1 MEKIFKFPEVRQEEE
16 RGVATSIQ
24 KDQRPVGSR
33 LRFPLDELYNCT
45 SVDFSVCEM
54 HFFFISKMGLQRLT
68 SEHSFPNGLRLREYT
83 CLINYEFVK
92 LSQL

>member
-1 MEKIFKFPEVRQEEE
+1 MEKIFKFPEVRQEEK
-16 RGVATSIQ
+16 RGVAASIQ

-54 HFFFISKMGLQRLT
+54 HFFYQQ
-68 SEHSFPNGLRLREYT
+68 NGLAKTHLRAQFSKWFEVTQVYM
-83 CLINYEFVK
+83 FDK
-92 LSQL
+92 L

>member
-33 LRFPLDELYNCT
+33 LCFPLDELYNCT

-54 HFFFISKMGLQRLT
+54 HFFYQQ
-68 SEHSFPNGLRLREYT
+68 NGLAKTHLRAQFSEWFEVTQVYM
-83 CLINYEFVK
+83 FDK
-92 LSQL
+92 L

>member
-54 HFFFISKMGLQRLT
+54 HFFF
-68 SEHSFPNGLRLREYT
+68 
-83 CLINYEFVK
+83 
-92 LSQL
+92 LSAKWACKDSPQSTVFRMV